1 MEALVLV
8 GLGFVA
14 AFASGLL
21 GVGGAIVLIP
31 LLRFVPP
38 ALGLP
43 GYTMAEIAGISIV
56 QVTVATLLG
65 IRVHHRRGAIAW
77 GHAAPMAIASGLGAG
92 LGGAFSVG
100 VPERVSELL
109 FAALAVIAAVMMILP
124 TRDPGSAP
132 QTPKRASS
140 MAVAGGVGVIAGV
153 LGAGGAF
160 LLAPLM
166 RTVLGFPIRQVIGIS
181 LVVVLSGAA
190 MGMLGKAVSAQVLWL
205 PALLAVLGALPGAP
219 LGAALS
225 HRLDAK
231 ALRWALAIL
240 IALAALRMVVS
251 AV

>member
-1 MEALVLV
+1 MEAVVLV
-8 GLGFVA
+8 ALGFVA

-43 GYTMAEIAGISIV
+43 GYSMAEIAGISIV
-56 QVTVATLLG
+56 QVTAATLLG
-65 IRVHHRRGAIAW
+65 LRVHHRKGAVAW
-77 GHAAPMAIASGLGAG
+77 RQAAPMAIASGIGAA
-92 LGGAFSVG
+92 LGGAFSG
-100 VPERVSELL
+100 RVPEPAAEAL
-109 FAALAVIAAVMMILP
+109 FAALAVIAAAMMILP
-124 TRDPGSAP
+124 TPGAAGEP
-132 QTPKRASS
+132 ETPRHTASV
-140 MAVAGGVGVIAGV
+140 AVAGGVGVIAGV

-166 RTVLGFPIRQVIGIS
+166 RTVLAFPIRKVIGIS
-181 LVVVLSGAA
+181 LVVVLSGAV
-190 MGMLGKAVSAQVLWL
+190 MGMLGKAAAGQVLWT
-205 PALLAVLGALPGAP
+205 PALMAVLGALAGAP

-231 ALRWALAIL
+231 VLRWSMAFL
-240 IALAALRMVVS
+240 IAAAAVRMVVS

>member
-1 MEALVLV
+1 MEAALLV

-43 GYTMAEIAGISIV
+43 GYSMAEIAGISIV
-56 QVTVATLLG
+56 QVVVATSLSL
-65 IRVHHRRGAIAW
+65 RTHHRKGAIAW
-77 GHAAPMAIASGLGAG
+77 ALALPMAVTAGIGAG
-92 LGGAFSVG
+92 LGGGFSAQ
-100 VPERVSELL
+100 VPEAVAEGL
-109 FAALAVIAAVMMILP
+109 FAVLAVLAAVLMILP
-124 TRDPGSAP
+124 MPEADGEGPAP
-132 QTPKRASS
+132 KQTAA
-140 MAVAGGVGVIAGV
+140 MAVAGGVGVLSGV

-166 RTVLGFPIRQVIGIS
+166 RTVLGFPIRKVIGIS
-181 LVVVLSGAA
+181 LVVVLSGAG
-190 MGMLGKAVSAQVLWL
+190 MGLLGKAVTGQVLWL
-205 PALLAVLGALPGAP
+205 PALLTVVGALPGAL
-219 LGAALS
+219 LGASIS

-231 ALRWALAIL
+231 VLRWLLAIL
-240 IALAALRMVVS
+240 IAAAAVRMVLT